1 MAFFYPISDC
11 SVVVMSGGQSRR
23 MGDEKGL
30 LAMNGNTFVQKALNL
45 AHQISN
51 HVFLSVGIHNHEKF
65 QNLEATVIPDIE
77 NNFGPLGGIVSVL
90 PHIQTSW
97 FQLISV
103 DAPQFSLE
111 NFEKLYASK
120 AHFDGVVYENDGKIH
135 PLLGLYNIHT
145 KEQWNAAFSSEKK
158 KITNVLDELNI
169 NYLQAEQEQIRGL
182 QNINTPEEYQLLISK
197 AYGS

>member
-1 MAFFYPISDC
+1 MAFLYPISDC

-30 LAMNGNTFVQKALNL
+30 LIVEGDTFVQKALNL
-45 AHQISN
+45 ANQISD
-51 HVFLSVGIHNHEKF
+51 HVFLSVGTHNQNKF
-65 QNLEATVIPDIE
+65 RNTQAKVIPDIE

-90 PHIQTSW
+90 PHIQTNW

-103 DAPQFSLE
+103 DAPQFSIE
-111 NFEKLYASK
+111 DFEKLYASK
-120 AHFDGVVYENDGKIH
+120 AHFDGVVYEYEGKIH
-135 PLLGLYNIHT
+135 PLLGLYTINT
-145 KEQWNAAFSSEKK
+145 KEQWNAAFFSQKK

-169 NYLQAEQEQIRGL
+169 NYLQAEKEQIRGL

-197 AYGS
+197 TYGS